1 MLKAD
6 TIQKEL
12 KLISEA
18 VADLPN
24 TTPFSVP
31 DHYFDGLTSR
41 ILQKVGQF
49 NAEEERDPIL
59 SPLLQSLTKENPY
72 QVPAGYFHQLPR
84 ELTREK
90 TTPVVQIFAWKKII
104 GYAAA
109 ACLTGI
115 LFLAFFFEK
124 DAATPT
130 LPVAQKTDWESQPLS
145 TESIQ
150 TYLMESD
157 QLQPVETTDPEVSSG
172 NNLLVDLTPTMISE
186 ILKEIPENDIS
197 SYMAQ
202 TGGNEMVSLN

>member
-41 ILQKVGQF
+41 ILQNIGQMD
-49 NAEEERDPIL
+49 AEEEKDTIL
-59 SPLLQSLTKENPY
+59 STLLQSLQKENPY
-72 QVPAGYFHQLPR
+72 QVPAAYFQQLSM
-84 ELTREK
+84 ELNREK
-90 TTPVVQIFAWKKII
+90 STPVVQIFAWKKII
-104 GYAAA
+104 GFAAA
-109 ACLTGI
+109 ACLAGI

-157 QLQPVETTDPEVSSG
+157 QLQPAEITDPEVSSG

-202 TGGNEMVSLN
+202 TGGNEMVTIN